1 MPKTTIELPALS
13 REAHLRAET
22 VNEAAR
28 TVEIVWTSGATVRRN
43 RLFQDAIDEKLSVDP
58 DAVRLERLNAGA
70 PFLNTHRAGSLES
83 VLGVVEAGSARI
95 ENGLGTATI
104 RFSERAEV
112 EPVFRDIAADIIRN
126 VSVGYRV
133 HRYDIEKRDG
143 APELWRAVDW
153 EPLEISAVPIGAD
166 PGSGIMRKGSV
177 WLFHLAYMQPPYYA
191 IQIRCEQNML
201 GIAHTW

>member
-43 RLFQDAIDEKLSVDP
+43 RLFQDAIDEELSVAP

-112 EPVFRDIAADIIRN
+112 EPVFRDIAAGIIRN

-133 HRYDIEKRDG
+133 HRYDIEKRI
-143 APELWRAVDW
+143 LQTYCHFSR
-153 EPLEISAVPIGAD
+153 
-166 PGSGIMRKGSV
+166 
-177 WLFHLAYMQPPYYA
+177 
-191 IQIRCEQNML
+191 
-201 GIAHTW
+201 